1 MKEKRSKTSKYLSNL
16 VLILALSMMVS
27 SAVISYFFIRQNELL
42 ISSLKMQA
50 QNKQI
55 LIKDVWNNIV
65 KKETRADI
73 AILLSVLPVK
83 DEVEVQAIKKD
94 YLRDFSELTGTSSTA
109 DIVKEVKKEIERY
122 GEYIDNLYLD
132 QVTIQN
138 KATAIEGS
146 NKLYSEIAFFLQIF
160 SVVLIIL
167 RKDFTE

>member
-1 MKEKRSKTSKYLSNL
+1 
-16 VLILALSMMVS
+16 
-27 SAVISYFFIRQNELL
+27 
-42 ISSLKMQA
+42 
-50 QNKQI
+50 
-55 LIKDVWNNIV
+55 NIV